1 VVGDE
6 VRLADGIRLG
16 LEAEGCAVDDTALL
30 LTTAAPDTA
39 QNDPDGMVSE
49 IGDKRIEEASGL
61 ALSMKHDD
69 LVYTMND
76 EGGPSSK
83 VYADQL
89 STGEVVGATD
99 ISGLPIEDPNRSPS
113 TPTARSGLATLGT
126 TITNATTS
134 RSSPSRSRAQV
145 NTGRL
150 E

>member
-1 VVGDE
+1 VVDDE

-69 LVYTMND
+69 LV
-76 EGGPSSK
+76 
-83 VYADQL
+83 
-89 STGEVVGATD
+89 
-99 ISGLPIEDPNRSPS
+99 R
-113 TPTARSGLATLGT
+113 
-126 TITNATTS
+126 
-134 RSSPSRSRAQV
+134 PSRIPSASRTSSSTTRTRVDQV
-145 NTGRL
+145 
-150 E
+150 